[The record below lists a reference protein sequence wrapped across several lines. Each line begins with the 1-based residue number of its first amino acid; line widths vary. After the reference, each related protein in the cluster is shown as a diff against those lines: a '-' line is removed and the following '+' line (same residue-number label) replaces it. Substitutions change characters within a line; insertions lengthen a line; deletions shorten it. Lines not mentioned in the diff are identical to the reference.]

1 MGSINHRASK
11 TAVARRNIS
20 QRPCVTATLRTI
32 GLRFAGVEMNRLW
45 NLWCELSG
53 AAPDDRQQMKSF
65 NMDRRIAT
73 LSAHPAELV
82 HALAVEQRE
91 RSEDQQL
98 DLFLDL
104 WLAAVEA
111 TLEQERLD
119 RDREQEAKEAER
131 QRQFEFAE
139 LQRQAEEEER
149 RQLLELAERERRVQ
163 AQKQLA
169 EEREE
174 LLAARHKRMEIRH
187 RIPWLYNI
195 TAVGNVASIAQHGIL
210 CHERAERLLHDDFSN
225 RSVQDRRARKVV
237 AGGRTLHQLASL
249 YFNPRNAML
258 YQLCMEGHE
267 LVVLRVSPDVLDL
280 PGVVVTDGN
289 AASSDSESW
298 LAHEGLENVP
308 LDSVYVRTWETAE
321 EKRIRQAEVLVP
333 DRVHPSFITG
343 FIAPS
348 EAVRHKVQRLV
359 AAWQGSVDSALFFD
373 RIWGGDG
380 VFGTSGP
387 WPRDNGVPGY

>member
-1 MGSINHRASK
+1 M
-11 TAVARRNIS
+11 
-20 QRPCVTATLRTI
+20 
-32 GLRFAGVEMNRLW
+32 RFTGVEMNRLW

-53 AAPDDRQQMKSF
+53 ADPDDRPQMKSF

-82 HALAVEQRE
+82 HSLAVERWAW
-91 RSEDQQL
+91 SKDQQL
-98 DLFLDL
+98 GHFLDL

-111 TLEQERLD
+111 TLEQERLEWK
-119 RDREQEAKEAER
+119 REQEAKEDER
-131 QRQFEFAE
+131 RRQLQLAE

-149 RQLLELAERERRVQ
+149 RRLLELAERERRVQ

-169 EEREE
+169 EDRER
-174 LLAARHKRMEIRH
+174 LLAARQRRVEIRN
-187 RIPWLYNI
+187 RVPWLYNI
-195 TAVGNVASIAQHGIL
+195 TAVGNVASIAQGGIL
-210 CHERAERLLHDDFSN
+210 CHEAAARVLHDDFSN

-237 AGGRTLHQLASL
+237 AGGHTLHQLASL

-333 DRVHPSFITG
+333 NRVHPTFIRG

-348 EAVRHKVQRLV
+348 EAVRHKVQRV
-359 AAWQGSVDSALFFD
+359 VSAWQGSVDSALFFD
-373 RIWGGDG
+373 RTWGGDG
-380 VFGTSGP
+380 VFGTSGH
-387 WPRDNGVPGY
+387 WPRDNGDPGH